1 VLLRRVILLGT
12 RKKVFFPP
20 PTAFAMETCV
30 LIPQEFS
37 LVLTAGPAPAVPAA
51 SPAVDRNANKLPEMR
66 VNVWTNAR
74 IPQGT
79 LIYPFQG
86 TIRLDKLEVYNYLD
100 DNDVSRPTTIS
111 LFIFAAILRLFVD
124 LMVWQVE
131 GFCHPVSEVQWSQS
145 VPEYSELNSVCW

>member
-1 VLLRRVILLGT
+1 
-12 RKKVFFPP
+12 
-20 PTAFAMETCV
+20 METCV

-51 SPAVDRNANKLPEMR
+51 SQAVDRNANKLPEMR

-86 TIRLDKLEVYNYLD
+86 TIRLDKLEVYSYLD
-100 DNDVSRPTTIS
+100 DNDVSRALTLPFFILTS
-111 LFIFAAILRLFVD
+111 LSRLPHRDADSVAVGGDVATQPPDFI
-124 LMVWQVE
+124 
-131 GFCHPVSEVQWSQS
+131 GSQS
-145 VPEYSELNSVCW
+145 AMK

>member
-1 VLLRRVILLGT
+1 
-12 RKKVFFPP
+12 
-20 PTAFAMETCV
+20 METCV

-37 LVLTAGPAPAVPAA
+37 LVLTAGPAPAMPAT

-86 TIRLDKLEVYNYLD
+86 TIRLDKLEVYSYLD
-100 DNDVSRPTTIS
+100 DNDVSRALTLS
-111 LFIFAAILRLFVD
+111 LFIFISLSRLPHRDADNDNVAMGGDAAT
-124 LMVWQVE
+124 
-131 GFCHPVSEVQWSQS
+131 
-145 VPEYSELNSVCW
+145 

>member
-1 VLLRRVILLGT
+1 VFVLGT
-12 RKKVFFPP
+12 KRTFPP
-20 PTAFAMETCV
+20 YEMETCV

-86 TIRLDKLEVYNYLD
+86 TIRLDKLEVYSYLD
-100 DNDVSRPTTIS
+100 DNDVSRALTIS
-111 LFIFAAILRLFVD
+111 LFIFISLSHLPHRDADSVAVGGDTATQPPDFI
-124 LMVWQVE
+124 E
-131 GFCHPVSEVQWSQS
+131 SQS
-145 VPEYSELNSVCW
+145 AMK

>member
-1 VLLRRVILLGT
+1 
-12 RKKVFFPP
+12 
-20 PTAFAMETCV
+20 METCV

-86 TIRLDKLEVYNYLD
+86 TIRLDKLEVYSYLD
-100 DNDVSRPTTIS
+100 DNDVSRALTLS
-111 LFIFAAILRLFVD
+111 LFIFISLLHILHRDADSVAVGGDAATQPPD
-124 LMVWQVE
+124 LN
-131 GFCHPVSEVQWSQS
+131 GSQS
-145 VPEYSELNSVCW
+145 AMRQSEITLNTSNFNACITCI